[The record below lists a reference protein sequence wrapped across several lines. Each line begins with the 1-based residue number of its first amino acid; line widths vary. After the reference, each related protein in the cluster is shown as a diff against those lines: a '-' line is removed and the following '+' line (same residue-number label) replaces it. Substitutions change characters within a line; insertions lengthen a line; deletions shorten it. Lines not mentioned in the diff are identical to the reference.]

1 VLRIFSGP
9 EETLANG
16 AFKAGGVNLAVLEN
30 RGIAGG
36 EIVAY
41 DADQIYMG
49 EKTGGY
55 GEVCGGAA
63 DDAIDLSVGAFD
75 GVKCYGTYD
84 Q

>member
-9 EETLANG
+9 EETLASG
-16 AFKAGGVNLAVLEN
+16 AFEAGGVNFAVLEN
-30 RGIAGG
+30 GSVCGR
-36 EIVAY
+36 EVVAY
-41 DADQIYMG
+41 DAYQIYVG

-55 GEVCGGAA
+55 SEVCRGAA

-84 Q
+84 E